1 MAKGSKT
8 EYFIYSSYA
17 ALHKARALKRRLASS
32 SRKKSAPKLT
42 PSIRVLKETA
52 PELGIIVEDL
62 ADEAYEFKLGDLTR
76 RVRRG
81 PIFDLENAFTFWLCG
96 NKFATYELL
105 RKYGFQQVPNYA
117 RYSLATIK
125 EARNDFLARNKAV
138 VIKPCSGTSGGKG
151 VTADIRRMS
160 KLNKAIYNSLMYD
173 GTFLMEDFIEG
184 NHFRI
189 LLFKDRVV
197 HSFQR
202 IPASVNGDGTNN
214 LKELIRIENEVR
226 VKGDWLYPIVIDTDV
241 KQCLLNKNISLNY
254 VPRKDEVV
262 YVKTT
267 ANFSAGGTI
276 KSIEGVIHEDIIRD
290 CRRIMKIMDIKLGG
304 IDIITKSIEKPLIE
318 TGGAIN
324 EVNTSPGLPTRE
336 KEKVRAIL
344 NLMFDRDPLA

>member
-8 EYFIYSSYA
+8 EYLIYSSYA

-32 SRKKSAPKLT
+32 SKKKPKPT
-42 PSIRVLKETA
+42 PSIRALKEAA
-52 PELGIIVEDL
+52 PELGIVVEELVDG
-62 ADEAYEFKLGDLTR
+62 AYEFKLGDLTR
-76 RVRRG
+76 RVRKG
-81 PIFDLENAFTFWLCG
+81 PVFDLENAFTYWLCG

-105 RKYGFQQVPNYA
+105 RKYGFHQVPNYA

-138 VIKPCSGTSGGKG
+138 VIKPCSGTSGGRG
-151 VTADIRRMS
+151 VTADIRQMS

-184 NHFRI
+184 DHFRV
-189 LLFKDRVV
+189 LLFKDRVM

-202 IPASVNGDGTNN
+202 IPASVIGDGTNN
-214 LKELIRIENEVR
+214 LKELIRIDNEVR
-226 VKGDWLYPIVIDTDV
+226 AKGGRFYPIVIDTDV
-241 KQCLLNKNISLNY
+241 KQCLFNKNITLNY
-254 VPRKDEVV
+254 VPKRDETV

-276 KSIEGVIHEDIIRD
+276 RDIEGVIHEDIIRD

-304 IDIITKSIEKPLIE
+304 IDIITKSIDRPLIE
-318 TGGAIN
+318 TGGVIN
-324 EVNTSPGLPTRE
+324 EVNTSPGLPTRD
-336 KEKVRAIL
+336 KNVIRAVL
-344 NLMFDRDPLA
+344 NLMFERDPLA